1 MADNE
6 GTREYAVLGGGCF
19 WCLEAIFR
27 RIEGVLEVTN
37 GYAGGE
43 TEQPGYEEVCTGNTG
58 HAEVVQVEYDPHRI
72 SFRQLLER
80 FFTAHDPTTVNR
92 QGPDIGSQYRS
103 VVLYRDEEQRREAER
118 IISALEEQGA
128 YDDPIVTEIKPLD
141 TFYPAEE
148 YHQRY
153 FEKQPHAGYCSFVI
167 RPKLKKLALD

>member
-1 MADNE
+1 MAAEEN
-6 GTREYAVLGGGCF
+6 TREYAVVGGGCF

-43 TEQPGYEEVCTGNTG
+43 TEHPTYEEVCTGNTG
-58 HAEVVQVEYDPHRI
+58 HAEVVQVEYDPRRI
-72 SFRQLLER
+72 GFRQLLER
-80 FFTAHDPTTVNR
+80 FFTAHDPTTLNR

-103 VVLYRDEEQRREAER
+103 VVLYRNEKQRREAER

-128 YDDPIVTEIKPLD
+128 YEEPIVTEVKPLD